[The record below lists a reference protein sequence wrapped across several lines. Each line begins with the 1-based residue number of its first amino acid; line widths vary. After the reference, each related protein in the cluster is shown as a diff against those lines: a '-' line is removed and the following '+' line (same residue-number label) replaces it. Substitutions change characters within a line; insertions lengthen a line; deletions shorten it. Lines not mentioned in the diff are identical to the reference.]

1 MRIGVSIDGSAQ
13 TERREATREE
23 VLKVCPNYAEYERIA
38 MQAAE
43 KYKAAGMVNGL
54 EYGQKVH
61 RETEQI
67 LKGDIQSR
75 LEERGI
81 KELKPEA
88 ALLKGIPESYTKGSS
103 RLDVLELHRDHVT
116 VCVYELK
123 TGGATIRSDT
133 MERYVRE
140 ADIYAKAKGFG
151 YPNVYFVPIHV
162 P

>member
-1 MRIGVSIDGSAQ
+1 MKS
-13 TERREATREE
+13 
-23 VLKVCPNYAEYERIA
+23 
-38 MQAAE
+38 
-43 KYKAAGMVNGL
+43 
-54 EYGQKVH
+54 
-61 RETEQI
+61 EQV

-81 KELKPEA
+81 KELRPEA
-88 ALLKGIPESYTKGSS
+88 ALLQGVPESYTKGSS

-123 TGGATIRSDT
+123 TGGATIRNET
-133 MERYVRE
+133 MERYIRE

-151 YPNVYFVPIHV
+151 YPNVYFIPIHV